1 MVWQIFLLDYFPIFV
16 TVTSTTTFMKRL
28 TLLIAL
34 LFSATL
40 SFAQDDIRVRRIEVE
55 PSIGLG
61 DGIALAIE
69 VRNNI
74 SPRWDIGP
82 RASMDFHGSQASIV
96 SDYNFVRP
104 DKDILFFVGG
114 GVGIGHV
121 SRDVDVDSSYG
132 GIATGEDATRL
143 LIMPRAGIELFQHV
157 RLTLYINTYNFSSID
172 PFLSLGI
179 VFGGGRKEKK

>member
-28 TLLIAL
+28 TLLLAL

-55 PSIGLG
+55 PSIGYG
-61 DGIALAIE
+61 GGGIALALEI
-69 VRNNI
+69 RNNI
-74 SPRWDIGP
+74 SARWDIGP

-114 GVGIGHV
+114 GVGIGRIDLEE
-121 SRDVDVDSSYG
+121 RDMG
-132 GIATGEDATRL
+132 PNEDTTQFYF
-143 LIMPRAGIELFQHV
+143 MPRAGIELFQHL
-157 RLTLYINTYNFSSID
+157 RITLSADTYNFSAIYGTI
-172 PFLSLGI
+172 SLGI

>member
-28 TLLIAL
+28 TLLLAL

-40 SFAQDDIRVRRIEVE
+40 SFAQDEIRVRRIEVE

-74 SPRWDIGP
+74 SPR
-82 RASMDFHGSQASIV
+82 
-96 SDYNFVRP
+96 
-104 DKDILFFVGG
+104 
-114 GVGIGHV
+114 
-121 SRDVDVDSSYG
+121 
-132 GIATGEDATRL
+132 
-143 LIMPRAGIELFQHV
+143 
-157 RLTLYINTYNFSSID
+157 
-172 PFLSLGI
+172 
-179 VFGGGRKEKK
+179 

>member
-40 SFAQDDIRVRRIEVE
+40 SFAQDEIRVRRIEVE

-61 DGIALAIE
+61 DGISLAIE

-82 RASMDFHGSQASIV
+82 RASMDFYGPQASIV

-143 LIMPRAGIELFQHV
+143 LIMPRAGIELFQHL
-157 RLTLYINTYNFSSID
+157 RLTLYVNTYNFSTID